1 MNNLFINNL
10 QWSESNLSL
19 TKFQNGDDISFADNP
34 YKWTK
39 LNYRKQPA
47 YSINPFMDS
56 DLIPRL
62 GLIYNIYALI
72 DKRGLIPVGQKLPN
86 FSEWESLNNYFLCC
100 IHPDDSE
107 SVETEAILDDLES
120 VEMEAIPYDSESVE
134 TEAILDDLESVE
146 TEAIPY
152 YSETEKTETILG
164 TLFQSVIFDNNNIKI
179 EFTDKNFFNWF
190 AGGKVS
196 PSGLISEFGESAYF
210 WADEFC
216 KNSYGGF
223 VKFSKAQNFKT
234 ELNYFHRQDG
244 FYIRTIQE

>member
-10 QWSESNLSL
+10 QWSESNLSV
-19 TKFQNGDDISFADNP
+19 TKFQNGEDISFADNP

-86 FSEWESLNNYFLCC
+86 FSEWESLNNYFLCYT
-100 IHPDDSE
+100 HPDDSESEETKTILDDSESKETKSILDDSE
-107 SVETEAILDDLES
+107 SVETEAI
-120 VEMEAIPYDSESVE
+120 PYD
-134 TEAILDDLESVE
+134 
-146 TEAIPY
+146 
-152 YSETEKTETILG
+152 SETEKTETILD

-210 WADEFC
+210 WADEFY

-223 VKFSKAQNFKT
+223 VK
-234 ELNYFHRQDG
+234 
-244 FYIRTIQE
+244 

>member
-10 QWSESNLSL
+10 QWSESNLSV
-19 TKFQNGDDISFADNP
+19 TKFQNGDDIYFADNP

-107 SVETEAILDDLES
+107 SEETKTILD
-120 VEMEAIPYDSESVE
+120 DSESVE
-134 TEAILDDLESVE
+134 TES
-146 TEAIPY
+146 IPY
-152 YSETEKTETILG
+152 DSETETILD
-164 TLFQSVIFDNNNIKI
+164 TLFQSVSYDNNKIKI
-179 EFTDKNFFNWF
+179 EFSDKNFFNWF

-196 PSGLISEFGESAYF
+196 PSGLISEFGENVYY
-210 WADEFC
+210 WADEFA
-216 KNSYGGF
+216 KNSYSGF
-223 VKFSKAQNFKT
+223 VKFSKTQIFKT
-234 ELNYFHRQDG
+234 ELNYFHRQEG
-244 FYIRTIQE
+244 FYIRTIQEHK

>member
-10 QWSESNLSL
+10 QWSESNLSV

-107 SVETEAILDDLES
+107 SVETESILD
-120 VEMEAIPYDSESVE
+120 DSESVE
-134 TEAILDDLESVE
+134 TEAI
-146 TEAIPY
+146 PY
-152 YSETEKTETILG
+152 DSETEKTETILG